1 MLPPK
6 ALPSLARFWQH
17 LNSGMNR
24 AFNWKQASPRIIQRL
39 LLEQLLLLLLPPPLL
54 PLPLLMCL
62 LNQHLHASWDEKVP
76 PLKEEAPD
84 QPVQGAQRGA
94 SVRQEQMV
102 PHGWQHPQ
110 SGVDWPAEVPMT
122 ARPPPSAPGMTP

>member
-39 LLEQLLLLLLPPPLL
+39 LLEQLLLLLLLPPPLL

-62 LNQHLHASWDEKVP
+62 LNQHLHLSWPIYSRLWMLPSMWQRLLLQDRCP
-76 PLKEEAPD
+76 PLRSLHRLIGCFHI
-84 QPVQGAQRGA
+84 Q
-94 SVRQEQMV
+94 
-102 PHGWQHPQ
+102 WQHL
-110 SGVDWPAEVPMT
+110 
-122 ARPPPSAPGMTP
+122 SAQEAWQ

>member
-62 LNQHLHASWDEKVP
+62 LNQHLHASWTNLLP
-76 PLKEEAPD
+76 NEEAARWAPSLCRD
-84 QPVQGAQRGA
+84 AEARLC
-94 SVRQEQMV
+94 
-102 PHGWQHPQ
+102 
-110 SGVDWPAEVPMT
+110 SGRSRWCHMDGSIHNRE
-122 ARPPPSAPGMTP
+122 